1 MRGCL
6 AAAVLLVSAAA
17 APACR
22 RTAAEMVAALDLR
35 RLSHSPC
42 ASAVIHADERYV
54 LKHVLTRRDSLLER
68 ETCVLQKL
76 QRFDWAP
83 RWFCTGDDYILT
95 EWRGKEMCERTE
107 SYDAQMRRILDEL
120 HAAGVRHNDLRK
132 RERTDFTVA
141 AGRVSRF

>member
-35 RLSHSPC
+35 PLSHSPC

-76 QRFDWAP
+76 QRFDWACLLYTSPSP
-83 RWFCTGDDYILT
+83 RDQ
-95 EWRGKEMCERTE
+95 RG
-107 SYDAQMRRILDEL
+107 
-120 HAAGVRHNDLRK
+120 
-132 RERTDFTVA
+132 
-141 AGRVSRF
+141 SRMPSSA